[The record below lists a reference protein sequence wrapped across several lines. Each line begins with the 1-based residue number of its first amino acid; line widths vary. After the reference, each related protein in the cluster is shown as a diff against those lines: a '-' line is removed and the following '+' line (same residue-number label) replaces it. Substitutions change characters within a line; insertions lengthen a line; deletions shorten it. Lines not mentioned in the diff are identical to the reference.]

1 MYKYLFFLMLGVNA
15 ALLAVNFTKS
25 ETDKAQVVK
34 EYSSKRTPAKTAS
47 ESALPKVIKLISREE
62 KKREMKKNKR
72 VEDIKDALFRNQRF
86 QLANQYSFL
95 FEYHDLHY
103 EEFEAVVEIL
113 QKKSLEPYGCLGSGI
128 NNYGALEKALS
139 SNISQGV
146 SERVLDMINKQNSF
160 ESICRTVN
168 HKIEI
173 IDDVKA
179 MVNEIHVYNS
189 ELNFIADFG
198 IDPFTMEEDPFA
210 EADPFAEDGEDTL
223 ASLDVPVDAPIDEE
237 EIHSELKEELR
248 RMSIQKELKSF
259 MKELPE
265 EQIQFLE
272 SYLEVLSKHVELSDE
287 LRLRTMYELF
297 D

>member
-1 MYKYLFFLMLGVNA
+1 MLGVNA

-25 ETDKAQVVK
+25 ETHKAQVVK

-62 KKREMKKNKR
+62 KNREMNKNKR

-113 QKKSLEPYGCLGSGI
+113 QKKSLEPYGCLGRGI
-128 NNYGALEKALS
+128 NNYRALEKALT
-139 SNISQGV
+139 SNISQEV

-189 ELNFIADFG
+189 GLGFIERFG
-198 IDPFTMEEDPFA
+198 IEPLTQEEDPFA
-210 EADPFAEDGEDTL
+210 EADPFAEGGEDTL
-223 ASLDVPVDAPIDEE
+223 TFLDVPVDAPIDEE
-237 EIHSELKEELR
+237 DEIHPELKEELR
-248 RMSIQKELKSF
+248 KIRIQKELEAF
-259 MKELPE
+259 LNEVPE
-265 EQIQFLE
+265 ERVQFFQ
-272 SYLEVLSKHVELSDE
+272 SYLEVLSKHVEISDE
-287 LRLRTMYELF
+287 LRLRTLYELF